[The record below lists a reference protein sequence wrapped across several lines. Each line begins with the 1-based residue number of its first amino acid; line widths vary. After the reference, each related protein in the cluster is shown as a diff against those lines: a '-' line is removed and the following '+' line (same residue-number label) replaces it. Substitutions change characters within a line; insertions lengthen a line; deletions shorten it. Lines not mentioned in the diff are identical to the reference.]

1 MKNRLL
7 KITLLTIVTAA
18 IAGFASASR
27 ADDSTNA
34 PAAATDNKPQKFYG
48 QVSAV
53 DTNAMT
59 FTVGDQ
65 TFILTGESQVTRN
78 SNPATISDIV
88 VGDPARGSYTQ
99 GADGKL
105 DITKVRFGKKAGGKS
120 GTKKKKHSDSD
131 TTDTNA
137 PSATSGGQ

>member
-18 IAGFASASR
+18 ITGFTSALR

-34 PAAATDNKPQKFYG
+34 PAAGTDNKPQKFYG

-59 FTVGDQ
+59 FTVDDQ
-65 TFILTGESQVTRN
+65 TYTLTGESQATRN
-78 SNPATISDIV
+78 GSSATISDIV
-88 VGDPARGSYTQ
+88 VGEPARGSYTK

-105 DITKVRFGKKAGGKS
+105 DVTKVRFGKKAGGKS
-120 GTKKKKHSDSD
+120 GKKKHSDTGS
-131 TTDTNA
+131 TDTNA
-137 PSATSGGQ
+137 P